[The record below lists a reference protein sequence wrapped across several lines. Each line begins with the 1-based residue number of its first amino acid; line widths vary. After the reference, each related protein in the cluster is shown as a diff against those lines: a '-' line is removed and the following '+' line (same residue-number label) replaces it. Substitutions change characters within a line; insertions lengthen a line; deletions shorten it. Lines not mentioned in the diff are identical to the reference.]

1 MIGLFADFHNI
12 LRMLLVMVIAYLLG
26 SLNIAIIV
34 TKIFTGGKDIRTMGS
49 GNAGFTNVM
58 RSVGTVAGILTF
70 IGDFLKCVAAVI
82 VGGLICKNMTGSS
95 NVTELSG
102 YGRYLAGMCCFLG
115 HIYPVYFKFKG
126 GKGIVTMA
134 ALSAVINF
142 PVFAVSFLSFAITF
156 IITKIV
162 SISSIIGSSVLV
174 FATFLITY
182 FYNYKALG
190 AVSFEY
196 VVTVSILTFAIS
208 ATTIIKH
215 RANIKRLLKGEEK
228 KLSLKKKVNKSGE

>member
-1 MIGLFADFHNI
+1 MLGLFADFHNV

-58 RSVGTVAGILTF
+58 RSVGTAAGILTF

-102 YGRYLAGMCCFLG
+102 YGRYLLLTEHTFYCIIRVAEQMF
-115 HIYPVYFKFKG
+115 FF
-126 GKGIVTMA
+126 
-134 ALSAVINF
+134 
-142 PVFAVSFLSFAITF
+142 FAPIRAP
-156 IITKIV
+156 
-162 SISSIIGSSVLV
+162 GS
-174 FATFLITY
+174 
-182 FYNYKALG
+182 
-190 AVSFEY
+190 
-196 VVTVSILTFAIS
+196 
-208 ATTIIKH
+208 
-215 RANIKRLLKGEEK
+215 
-228 KLSLKKKVNKSGE
+228 